1 MVKQMCQ
8 KGKKNK
14 KQGIETATLGN
25 CFHTHISLT
34 LSSFF
39 LTLKNQE
46 VSRALSPEEKKIQL
60 LSRFSTDRALL
71 LWTKKYSHNLKV
83 ELFYLVGMFRTPSPG
98 DRCQ

>member
-1 MVKQMCQ
+1 MCQ
-8 KGKKNK
+8 KGEKNK

-25 CFHTHISLT
+25 FT

-60 LSRFSTDRALL
+60 PSRFSTDRALL

-83 ELFYLVGMFRTPSPG
+83 ELLYLVGMFRTPSPG

>member
-8 KGKKNK
+8 KGEKNK

-25 CFHTHISLT
+25 FT

-60 LSRFSTDRALL
+60 PSRFSTDRALL

-83 ELFYLVGMFRTPSPG
+83 ELLYLVGMFRTPSPG